1 MAAEGGGIQASH
13 TWKKWPAEDW
23 PVIAME
29 FDCSKA
35 RSEQNS
41 NGTFRFGQD
50 EGTDQAQCALTLDL
64 QYQPHLIVKK
74 NGP

>member
-1 MAAEGGGIQASH
+1 
-13 TWKKWPAEDW
+13 
-23 PVIAME
+23 ME

-64 QYQPHLIVKK
+64 QNQSDEKWVIVVGDPISTHQHLCAS
-74 NGP
+74 PS